1 MDEIGT
7 ILQLIKK
14 DPIRLE
20 ILRCVRQLELP
31 QCYVAAGFVRNLVW
45 DFLHGKAST
54 TPLNDVDVVYF
65 DLKEARLDQYL
76 QYECALKELMPQVNW
91 QVRNQ
96 ALMHVRNGDNQ
107 YKNLIDAMSYW
118 PEQETAVAVR
128 QLREGSFECVA
139 SFGFESL
146 FNLQLTHNPRRSKE
160 VFENRINTKGWLVSW
175 PQLRV
180 VS

>member
-14 DPIRLE
+14 DPVRLE
-20 ILRCVRQLELP
+20 ILRCVRQLEL
-31 QCYVAAGFVRNLVW
+31 
-45 DFLHGKAST
+45 
-54 TPLNDVDVVYF
+54 
-65 DLKEARLDQYL
+65 L
-76 QYECALKELMPQVNW
+76 QW
-91 QVRNQ
+91 
-96 ALMHVRNGDNQ
+96 
-107 YKNLIDAMSYW
+107 
-118 PEQETAVAVR
+118 
-128 QLREGSFECVA
+128 LREGSFECVA

-160 VFENRINTKGWLVSW
+160 VFENRINTKEWLANW